1 MKKKNI
7 KIMGFL
13 NLMSEF
19 KLYGVIAILYYV
31 QVTNSM
37 ALAMSIF
44 SISTISS
51 CILEVPTGI
60 ISDKIGRR
68 KTIILGSISS
78 LIYIIILGIAKN
90 YVGLTIAS
98 LFNGLEM
105 AFFSGNNQ
113 AYIYDLIEKDKK
125 EQYKVYI
132 GKVNSMIYLAGAV
145 SAMIGTFIVN
155 FTSFRFVIF
164 LTIVP
169 KVLQLICSFLLEDVM
184 EEKNTENILQIIK
197 EAITLVKNNDV
208 LRKQIIAD
216 GINDGIG
223 EACFQFRSTFY
234 ELVWPEWALG
244 LPGVLSNIGAFI
256 SNWFSGKIISR
267 IGTYKL
273 YVISNT
279 YSIVSNCVGAF
290 IKNIYSP
297 IIMTTNS
304 LFTTDVIQMD
314 IEQKLY
320 NQKYRAS
327 MGSIKSFTK
336 NIIFSVIAVILGGLA
351 DYIGIVNAFI
361 IFQCLKCVPIIL
373 YKKIFN
379 NNIKMLCDKNNINLT

>member
-1 MKKKNI
+1 MC
-7 KIMGFL
+7 FL
-13 NLMSEF
+13 NLMAEF

-37 ALAMSIF
+37 ALAMSVF
-44 SISTISS
+44 SIATISS

-60 ISDKIGRR
+60 ISDKIGRK
-68 KTIILGSISS
+68 KTIIFGSISS

-90 YVGLTIAS
+90 YVGLIIAS

-113 AYIYDLIEKDKK
+113 AYTYDLIEKDER

-132 GKVNSMIYLAGAV
+132 GKVNSMVYLAGAV

-164 LTIVP
+164 LTIFP
-169 KVLQLICSFLLEDVM
+169 KVLQLICSFLLEDVVV
-184 EEKNTENILQIIK
+184 EKNTENLLEFTK
-197 EAITLVKNNDV
+197 KAIVLVKNNSI
-208 LRKQIIAD
+208 LRTQIIAD

-234 ELVWPEWALG
+234 ALVWPEWALG
-244 LPGVLSNIGAFI
+244 IPGVLSNIGAFV
-256 SNWFSGKIISR
+256 SNWFSGKMIDRIGMHKLYIISN
-267 IGTYKL
+267 I
-273 YVISNT
+273 
-279 YSIVSNCVGAF
+279 YSILSNCVGVF
-290 IKNIYSP
+290 IRNVYSP

-304 LFTTDVIQMD
+304 LFTTEVIQMD
-314 IEQKLY
+314 VEQRLY
-320 NQKYRAS
+320 NAKYRAS
-327 MGSIKSFTK
+327 MGSIKSFSK
-336 NIIFSVIAVILGGLA
+336 NVIFSIIAIILGGLA
-351 DYIGIVNAFI
+351 DCIGIINAFI
-361 IFQCLKCVPIIL
+361 IFQCLKFIPIIL

-379 NNIKMLCDKNNINLT
+379 NHSKMLCDKNN

>member
-1 MKKKNI
+1 MKEKSI

-44 SISTISS
+44 SIATISS
-51 CILEVPTGI
+51 CIFEIPTGI
-60 ISDKIGRR
+60 ISDKIGRK

-78 LIYIIILGIAKN
+78 LTYIVILGIAEN
-90 YVGLTIAS
+90 YIELIIAS
-98 LFNGLEM
+98 LFNGLEI

-125 EQYKVYI
+125 EQYKVYM

-169 KVLQLICSFLLEDVM
+169 KALQLMCSFLLEDVV
-184 EEKNTENILQIIK
+184 EEKNKESILQITK
-197 EAITLVKNNDV
+197 EAIVWVKNNNI
-208 LRKQIIAD
+208 LRMQIIAD

-234 ELVWPEWALG
+234 ALVWPEWALG
-244 LPGVLSNIGAFI
+244 IPGVLSNIGAFI
-256 SNWFSGKIISR
+256 ANWFSGKIMER
-267 IGTYKL
+267 IGTHKL
-273 YVISNT
+273 YVISNI
-279 YSIVSNCVGAF
+279 YSILSNCVGVF
-290 IKNIYSP
+290 TKNIYSP
-297 IIMTTNS
+297 IIMTSNS
-304 LFTTDVIQMD
+304 LFTTEVIQID

-320 NQKYRAS
+320 NEKYRAS
-327 MGSIKSFTK
+327 MGSIKSFAK
-336 NIIFSVIAVILGGLA
+336 NVIFSIIAVILGILA
-351 DYIGIVNAFI
+351 DYIGIINAFI
-361 IFQCLKCVPIIL
+361 IFQCLKFIPIIL
-373 YKKIFN
+373 YKKIFYN
-379 NNIKMLCDKNNINLT
+379 SSKMLCDTNNSQ